1 MNIKPGKIA
10 SAIASILACS
20 LLAACGGGGGGMV
33 RSSPPP
39 TLPPPVNPPPSNPPP
54 SNPPPVSFNPC
65 PAPVDSD
72 CVVTVSPATSEDL
85 PAMQS
90 NYALIVRSPGS
101 ELSVA
106 ENSSFSGGTR
116 IEEGTLAVG
125 VDHYNNF
132 TSDVSVAQAGRLLVY
147 SQVTGNVDNAGYTYA
162 QGVINGNVFNQGT
175 FSARASTG
183 WDANAIFGNFN
194 QSDTGVFHFELASQ
208 WQDGAFPLHISGR
221 AQLGGLLELAAFSS
235 ANWPFPAPGRQG
247 ILHAD
252 GGVFGTFDH
261 WTSPGLFIEGNLR
274 YDSNDVWFDLTRIS
288 AQAAMA
294 GQGFGGITLAS
305 AGNIDRALAAADG
318 FAGNPGIA
326 QQQFLASAGRLLW
339 MRDPLQARRALDTLS
354 GLPQAQALDAALHEA
369 GMSPALSAHLDR
381 RARTH
386 AAGAWSQAG
395 VAGTQTGFDQW
406 LGPHLLAGVHA
417 ARGNGAQA
425 DTMLVASTQRDERS
439 AGAYLRWFGNDGW
452 YAGADAGYAQ
462 RTMLLDRAI
471 DFGAAGRWNAHSRRT
486 LDVAGLGGETGRRLA
501 FVGGSLT
508 PFLRLDASAV
518 RGTDT
523 IEQGSSGFELALDPV
538 TQRRLATS
546 TGLRYAR
553 DWRFANGG
561 WLQLQAGGGVQQ
573 TLWQGGDAQRAAFT
587 GAPGAWFDLPVLS
600 PRRSSWLDLGL
611 HGGFDH
617 DWRWAMQGMRSNGN
631 QVWQLRLARDF

>member
-10 SAIASILACS
+10 SAIASILACT
-20 LLAACGGGGGGMV
+20 LLAACGGGGGGGMV
-33 RSSPPP
+33 RSN
-39 TLPPPVNPPPSNPPP
+39 PPPVNPPPTPPP
-54 SNPPPVSFNPC
+54 PPATPSFNPC
-65 PAPVDSD
+65 PAPVAGD
-72 CVVTVSPATSEDL
+72 CVVTVDTGKPENL
-85 PAMQS
+85 PGTQS
-90 NYALIVRSPGS
+90 DHALILRGG
-101 ELSVA
+101 ELELA
-106 ENSSFSGGTR
+106 ANEYRFGDGTR
-116 IEEGTLAVG
+116 IEDGKLVVSGENYTTLYSNVTVERPGMLSLYGAITGDVVNHGVVNLFGYVRGDVFNDGSLWLDPVGIWDAQFIEGDFRQTSAGTL
-125 VDHYNNF
+125 
-132 TSDVSVAQAGRLLVY
+132 TILLC
-147 SQVTGNVDNAGYTYA
+147 TPL
-162 QGVINGNVFNQGT
+162 
-175 FSARASTG
+175 
-183 WDANAIFGNFN
+183 WDGCF
-194 QSDTGVFHFELASQ
+194 
-208 WQDGAFPLHISGR
+208 
-221 AQLGGLLELAAFSS
+221 GGLLVQG
-235 ANWPFPAPGRQG
+235 GRADIG
-247 ILHAD
+247 GDLILGGGDSDIDGRIHYPVTGAHLILSAD

-261 WTSPGLFIEGNLR
+261 WTSPGLFIEGSLR
-274 YDSNDVWFDLTRIS
+274 YDSYNVWFDMTRIS
-288 AQAAMA
+288 VQAAA
-294 GQGFGGITLAS
+294 SANGIGSALTLAS
-305 AGNIDRALAAADG
+305 ASNIDRALAAADG

-326 QQQFLASAGRLLW
+326 QQRFLASAGRLLW
-339 MRDPLQARRALDTLS
+339 MRDPLQARRALDSLS

-425 DTMLVASTQRDERS
+425 DTMLEASTQRDERS

-518 RGTDT
+518 RGADT

-587 GAPGAWFDLPVLS
+587 GAPDAWFDLPVLS

-631 QVWQLRLARDF
+631 KVWQLRLARDF